1 MRSHDE
7 QGRGQIQRPEPARE
21 RDAHHAEQHVIGQH
35 AYQNKNHGIGKQ
47 LAGNGRKNVH
57 PGRAKPVVAGA
68 ELDLAADG
76 VNGDQQHDHLEQ
88 DEKERLAQVNRVVQI
103 GIVERMALRGD
114 RNQKALGRP
123 LAHPQRDGLGDD
135 RRHRQ
140 RLKHRLESAA
150 HLAADAQQRIVIIVA
165 ERRPATA
172 PKVGLETRRNDQ
184 IAVNFL
190 TLRRRP
196 GRLLVGVMSAH
207 AESRHGL
214 DGARDAARRG
224 RPVQIDHADRNAL
237 HLARAE
243 DRRHEQ
249 NAEQRQRDAHAEIE
263 PAGNHPPEL
272 APQHGRKARFPP
284 PFHTLRLLAE
294 VDQP

>member
-1 MRSHDE
+1 
-7 QGRGQIQRPEPARE
+7 
-21 RDAHHAEQHVIGQH
+21 
-35 AYQNKNHGIGKQ
+35 
-47 LAGNGRKNVH
+47 
-57 PGRAKPVVAGA
+57 
-68 ELDLAADG
+68 
-76 VNGDQQHDHLEQ
+76 
-88 DEKERLAQVNRVVQI
+88 
-103 GIVERMALRGD
+103 MALRGD

-207 AESRHGL
+207 AESRRGL

-263 PAGNHPPEL
+263 PAGNHPPENSRL
-272 APQHGRKARFPP
+272 STAVKPVFRLLSIRYGCS
-284 PFHTLRLLAE
+284 LRLTSTDMPGRRPSTAGSGLAFRARRCASRSCPP
-294 VDQP
+294 VWSSARWHSCPAG